1 MSKLFYTTLAL
12 VAASE
17 AKESIFSWF
26 EFGFCPTKPTP
37 VGNFEPTRY
46 QGNWYE
52 IYRDKYL
59 AYEQGAECVTAS
71 YFFDPKPLSFYPVN
85 VNNQ

>member
-12 VAASE
+12 VAGSA
-17 AKESIFSWF
+17 ARESIWSWL
-26 EFGFCPTKPTP
+26 EFGFCPTKPEP
-37 VGNFEPTRY
+37 VGNFEPERY

-59 AYEQGAECVTAS
+59 AYEQGADCVTAS
-71 YFFDPKPLSFYPVN
+71 YFFDPKPLKINPVR